1 MLPSVALPLP
11 HLPNTPWE
19 PWNVNACCVT
29 SEWWACY
36 ACRFLTCSTPCI
48 HFCSYSP
55 NSLSQLSP
63 LKPPAQLH
71 MQVLSSRVPP
81 FWHTLLQ
88 TARINMY
95 LSIGVSFSLTHNCQD
110 TLHKQLRTVGRH
122 TVNYK
127 MHRGYNTCISNCL
140 TSNLVHKFDSCACII
155 YKTSA
160 MTVCMFPE
168 WITFIQSA
176 KWDYECNYII
186 RSLRGKVGKWTV
198 SKVCL

>member
-1 MLPSVALPLP
+1 MSML
-11 HLPNTPWE
+11 
-19 PWNVNACCVT
+19 
-29 SEWWACY
+29 Y

-55 NSLSQLSP
+55 HSLSQLSP

-110 TLHKQLRTVGRH
+110 TLYKQLLTVGWH

-140 TSNLVHKFDSCACII
+140 TSNLVHKLTHMHASSIRL
-155 YKTSA
+155 
-160 MTVCMFPE
+160 VR
-168 WITFIQSA
+168 WQSA
-176 KWDYECNYII
+176 CFQNEEPLYSLPSGTMNVII
-186 RSLRGKVGKWTV
+186 LSGLCAGK
-198 SKVCL
+198 